1 MENQKLQI
9 DKINKRIIQNMIEI
23 LNMQIILKLSS
34 NLNKNNKKFMLHDM
48 SPIELK
54 VFNQLIP

>member
-1 MENQKLQI
+1 
-9 DKINKRIIQNMIEI
+9 MIEI

-34 NLNKNNKKFMLHDM
+34 NLNKGNKDLFLHKM